1 MLVFNGWLDTQV
13 QTLDTQVQTL
23 DTQVQTSEA
32 KGSGHPS
39 PDSESGRPSPDS
51 GLQTGGLRASHNL
64 NFLADNQTVC
74 LVMFQALSGTEQ
86 VGCGRVLT

>member
-1 MLVFNGWLDTQV
+1 MLQAV
-13 QTLDTQVQTL
+13 
-23 DTQVQTSEA
+23 
-32 KGSGHPS
+32 
-39 PDSESGRPSPDS
+39 SGRGAKCNVGAQCDVGGRRASLNLNFSADNQTVSLVMFQGAS

-74 LVMFQALSGTEQ
+74 LVMFQVLSGTEQ